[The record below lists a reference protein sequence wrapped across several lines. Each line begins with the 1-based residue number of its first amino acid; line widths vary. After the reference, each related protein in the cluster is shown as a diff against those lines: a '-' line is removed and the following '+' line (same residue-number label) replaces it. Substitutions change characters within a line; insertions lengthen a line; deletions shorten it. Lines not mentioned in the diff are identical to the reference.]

1 MTASFDT
8 TAPFSQGQA
17 AKEGRLLAVLRDLTQ
32 HHFDHCPAYA
42 RMLSTW
48 HPDWGRAESITALPW
63 LPVGLFKRLQLISVP
78 AAEIVRELNSSG
90 TTGSA
95 PARIYLDGPTAR
107 RQTQALLAIVKDFL
121 GVARRPMLI
130 IDSDTPLAKNA
141 PLSARRAAVLGF
153 STFGRDHTYA
163 LRPDL
168 QIDWPVVNA
177 FLSRHAG
184 QPILVFGFTF
194 MIWHHLLT
202 ALADLGL
209 RLPEGSILLH
219 GGGWKKM
226 SEQQVDPATFK
237 GAIRQCLG
245 VESVHDYYG
254 MAEQVGSIFI
264 ECASGRLHV
273 PAYAEVVIRDR
284 YSLRPLAA
292 GQTGLIQV
300 LSELPLSYPG
310 HSVLTEDVGAWLGVD
325 DCPCGRLGRTMRV
338 EGRLPQA
345 ELRGCSDT
353 GGGLR

>member
-8 TAPFSQGQA
+8 TAPFAQA
-17 AKEGRLLAVLRDLTQ
+17 QVAKADRLLAVLRDLTQ
-32 HHFDHCPAYA
+32 RHVDHCPAYA
-42 RMLSTW
+42 RMLATW
-48 HPDWGRAESITALPW
+48 HPDWARAESIVALPW
-63 LPVGLFKRLQLISVP
+63 LPVGLFKHRQLISVP
-78 AAEIVRELNSSG
+78 PAEIVRELNSSG

-107 RQTQALLAIVKDFL
+107 RQTQALLSIVKDFL

-130 IDSDTPLAKNA
+130 IDSNTPLAKNA

-168 QIDWPVVNA
+168 QIDWPAVDA

-194 MIWHHLLT
+194 MIWRHLLA
-202 ALADLGL
+202 ALPDQGL
-209 RLPEGSILLH
+209 TLPVGSIMLH

-237 GAIRQCLG
+237 GAIRQRLG

-273 PAYAEVVIRDR
+273 PAYAEVIIRDR
-284 YSLRPLAA
+284 HGLQPLAA

-325 DCPCGRLGRTMRV
+325 DCPCGRLGRTLRV

-353 GGGLR
+353 GGGPR